1 MKGAGSVPGLRLYHG
16 CMSQDAPYPARYFAR
31 EDSTDDARF
40 YDWPRMVVHIDEG
53 AIAALR
59 HLYDELLPRSGAIL
73 DLMSSWRSHLP
84 DALVQSGIQVTGL
97 GMNAEE
103 MAANPQLADYVVHD
117 LNVKPVLPFADA
129 SFDAAICAVSV
140 QYLTQPVE
148 VFRDVGRALKPGG
161 PFIVSFSN
169 RCFPTKAVAV
179 WLYGT
184 NEQHRLLV
192 RDYFTRAGLW
202 QNTSDRAYEP
212 GGSDPLFAVWAHRR

>member
-1 MKGAGSVPGLRLYHG
+1 
-16 CMSQDAPYPARYFAR
+16 MSQEDAPYPTRYFAR
-31 EDSTDDARF
+31 EDPTDDARF

-59 HLYDELLPRSGAIL
+59 NLYDDFLPKSGAIL

-84 DALVQSGIQVTGL
+84 DGLVRSGVQVTGL

-103 MAANPQLADYVVHD
+103 MAANPQLTDHVVHD
-117 LNVKPVLPFADA
+117 LNVNPVLPFADT

-140 QYLTQPVE
+140 QYLTRPVE
-148 VFRDVGRALKPGG
+148 VFREVGRVLKSGA

-184 NEQHRLLV
+184 DEQHRLLV
-192 RDYFTRAGLW
+192 RDYFTRAGIW
-202 QNTSDRAYEP
+202 QDISDRAYQP
-212 GGSDPLFAVWAHRR
+212 VGSDPLFAVWATQGS